1 MSFIFEPLVR
11 KLPLASKLGDACA
24 GQKNGCAVKPFA
36 AAFPGEAAKVA
47 LISVD
52 TAGRGVLFSGQEGI
66 CVQWR

>member
-1 MSFIFEPLVR
+1 MSFIVEPMVR
-11 KLPLASKLGDACA
+11 KLPLASRLRDACA
-24 GQKNGCAVKPFA
+24 GHKSGCAAKLFA

-47 LISVD
+47 FINVD